1 MPPGAARPAATGKGP
16 AALAFPKG
24 LSNEQTLNFVAGLS
38 DGQARLLVL
47 RRLDELRAQ
56 EAAAE
61 RGPSGLGVVLV
72 KLRLDLQGRVS
83 EIRER
88 LGLLGGGVAQTPA
101 TVAAILGRLQGDF
114 LVVALTTLAV
124 VGFGLLLRALAQRG
138 TGGFRRHLE
147 AAHGGNLFE
156 RASRLALRA
165 LLDLL
170 GIAAYGLGGAVL
182 LAFIFDRGSLDQA
195 FAFSYLTAGLLILAV
210 QAASRFLLAP
220 RAAAL
225 RLIALD
231 DGLALALHRPLVRL
245 AIVASVVWLTTAFFI
260 VQGGPPLGVHLVL
273 VLASGLIVLSL
284 VVHTVWRLHRPL
296 AKLLAAGIE
305 VEAGTRGAELKAAL
319 AANWHLFMTAYIAVV
334 ATLWSI
340 AMLTGGHSVLWPAV
354 GSVALVALYP
364 VLDSGLSRAIG
375 RLVDSLLVDQ
385 YTPIVMAAGDE
396 GDAEMPLQVDR
407 EAIARNAERYSRVLR
422 RGSRLALGFL
432 IGLAV
437 LELWGLD
444 VLRLLGAPGAGAVWK
459 AAFDIAVVV
468 LLAYLVWQLIE
479 TALTRSAGPEAR
491 AQTLLPL
498 IRKFIFIVI
507 AVMVAMIALSSIGI
521 DIGPLLAG
529 AGVVGLAIGFGAQ
542 ALVRDVVAGVFFLVD
557 DAFRVG
563 EYIEVDEKIRGEVEA
578 ISVRSLRLRHHRGAV
593 ITLPFGE
600 LKQITNHNR
609 DWTIYK
615 MPIRVAADTDPKA
628 VKKIVKQIGKEMLA
642 DPELGPKLI
651 QPLKSQGVFAIDD
664 DSALIIRVKFM
675 CKPRQQ
681 FVLRREAYHR
691 IQNAFAAHGI
701 EIARRKVE
709 VSVPEDA
716 GLEERRQALRGAG
729 EAAETASA
737 SSGTSSAAEAI

>member
-1 MPPGAARPAATGKGP
+1 
-16 AALAFPKG
+16 
-24 LSNEQTLNFVAGLS
+24 
-38 DGQARLLVL
+38 
-47 RRLDELRAQ
+47 
-56 EAAAE
+56 
-61 RGPSGLGVVLV
+61 
-72 KLRLDLQGRVS
+72 
-83 EIRER
+83 
-88 LGLLGGGVAQTPA
+88 
-101 TVAAILGRLQGDF
+101 
-114 LVVALTTLAV
+114 
-124 VGFGLLLRALAQRG
+124 
-138 TGGFRRHLE
+138 
-147 AAHGGNLFE
+147 
-156 RASRLALRA
+156 
-165 LLDLL
+165 
-170 GIAAYGLGGAVL
+170 
-182 LAFIFDRGSLDQA
+182 
-195 FAFSYLTAGLLILAV
+195 
-210 QAASRFLLAP
+210 
-220 RAAAL
+220 
-225 RLIALD
+225 
-231 DGLALALHRPLVRL
+231 
-245 AIVASVVWLTTAFFI
+245 
-260 VQGGPPLGVHLVL
+260 
-273 VLASGLIVLSL
+273 
-284 VVHTVWRLHRPL
+284 
-296 AKLLAAGIE
+296 
-305 VEAGTRGAELKAAL
+305 
-319 AANWHLFMTAYIAVV
+319 
-334 ATLWSI
+334 
-340 AMLTGGHSVLWPAV
+340 
-354 GSVALVALYP
+354 
-364 VLDSGLSRAIG
+364 
-375 RLVDSLLVDQ
+375 
-385 YTPIVMAAGDE
+385 
-396 GDAEMPLQVDR
+396 MPLQVDR

-498 IRKFIFIVI
+498 IRKFILIVI
-507 AVMVAMIALSSIGI
+507 AVMVAMIALSSIGV

>member
-1 MPPGAARPAATGKGP
+1 M
-16 AALAFPKG
+16 
-24 LSNEQTLNFVAGLS
+24 
-38 DGQARLLVL
+38 
-47 RRLDELRAQ
+47 
-56 EAAAE
+56 
-61 RGPSGLGVVLV
+61 
-72 KLRLDLQGRVS
+72 
-83 EIRER
+83 
-88 LGLLGGGVAQTPA
+88 
-101 TVAAILGRLQGDF
+101 
-114 LVVALTTLAV
+114 
-124 VGFGLLLRALAQRG
+124 
-138 TGGFRRHLE
+138 
-147 AAHGGNLFE
+147 
-156 RASRLALRA
+156 
-165 LLDLL
+165 
-170 GIAAYGLGGAVL
+170 
-182 LAFIFDRGSLDQA
+182 
-195 FAFSYLTAGLLILAV
+195 
-210 QAASRFLLAP
+210 
-220 RAAAL
+220 
-225 RLIALD
+225 
-231 DGLALALHRPLVRL
+231 
-245 AIVASVVWLTTAFFI
+245 
-260 VQGGPPLGVHLVL
+260 
-273 VLASGLIVLSL
+273 
-284 VVHTVWRLHRPL
+284 
-296 AKLLAAGIE
+296 
-305 VEAGTRGAELKAAL
+305 
-319 AANWHLFMTAYIAVV
+319 
-334 ATLWSI
+334 
-340 AMLTGGHSVLWPAV
+340 
-354 GSVALVALYP
+354 
-364 VLDSGLSRAIG
+364 
-375 RLVDSLLVDQ
+375 
-385 YTPIVMAAGDE
+385 
-396 GDAEMPLQVDR
+396 
-407 EAIARNAERYSRVLR
+407 
-422 RGSRLALGFL
+422 
-432 IGLAV
+432 
-437 LELWGLD
+437 
-444 VLRLLGAPGAGAVWK
+444 
-459 AAFDIAVVV
+459 V

-498 IRKFIFIVI
+498 IRKFILIVI
-507 AVMVAMIALSSIGI
+507 AVMVAMIALSSIGV